1 MFENHYNA
9 KARTARY
16 CGHCILAI
24 EDVTGRLTSKEL
36 KQLCMAHVDC
46 HLIHTCEISLDSEDV
61 HVKHLAKVQISFL
74 CQMLNLRSCS
84 LIAPLFTETGTMP
97 LRIHHLL
104 LVLSQL
110 RYFLGLLDV
119 HYARAA
125 LIVPLSFSAKVKV
138 LGQQSN

>member
-1 MFENHYNA
+1 MFENHYKA

-16 CGHCILAI
+16 CGHRISAI
-24 EDVTGRLTSKEL
+24 EDMTGRLTPKEL
-36 KQLCMAHVDC
+36 QQLYMAHVDC
-46 HLIHTCEISLDSEDV
+46 HLIHACEISQDSEDV

-84 LIAPLFTETGTMP
+84 LIAPLFTETGIMP
-97 LRIHHLL
+97 LRVRHLL

-110 RYFLGLLDV
+110 RYFLGLPDV
-119 HYARAA
+119 HYARAV
-125 LIVPLSFSAKVKV
+125 LIVPSNFPAEVKV